1 MADFN
6 DFSKKA
12 SNFAANAAGK
22 ARDLAVYATDKAKRV
37 GRIAKLNLD
46 ISSEKESIRRAYT
59 DIGKLYY
66 EMHKDAPEGF
76 FVQLCEEITAS
87 ETAISQKETEINAL
101 KESFK
106 DADCSEYEDADFD
119 TVVTQTETK
128 ADETEKPEEAP
139 KEEPEQDE
147 NKPEE

>member
-12 SNFAANAAGK
+12 SNFAASAAGK
-22 ARDLAVYATDKAKRV
+22 ARDLAAYAADKAKRV

-76 FVQLCEEITAS
+76 FVQLCEEISAS
-87 ETAISQKETEINAL
+87 EIVISQKETEINTL

-106 DADCSEYEDADFD
+106 DSDCSDFEDTDFETVVSETETEADVSPDDADVSPKGPEED
-119 TVVTQTETK
+119 
-128 ADETEKPEEAP
+128 KPEE
-139 KEEPEQDE
+139 
-147 NKPEE
+147 

>member
-22 ARDLAVYATDKAKRV
+22 ARDLAAFAADKAKRV

-87 ETAISQKETEINAL
+87 ETAISQKEAEINVL

-106 DADCSEYEDADFD
+106 DTDDPEYEDADFD
-119 TVVTQTETK
+119 TVVSETETK
-128 ADETEKPEEAP
+128 ADEEEKPAET
-139 KEEPEQDE
+139 PEQDE